1 MYSITSMLDT
11 IQNIKKTMTN
21 KVISDPELNKLA
33 HDFMDAQ
40 LAFAKTVVA
49 VNESTTKYW
58 LDKMTKVGGK

>member
-1 MYSITSMLDT
+1 
-11 IQNIKKTMTN
+11 MTN